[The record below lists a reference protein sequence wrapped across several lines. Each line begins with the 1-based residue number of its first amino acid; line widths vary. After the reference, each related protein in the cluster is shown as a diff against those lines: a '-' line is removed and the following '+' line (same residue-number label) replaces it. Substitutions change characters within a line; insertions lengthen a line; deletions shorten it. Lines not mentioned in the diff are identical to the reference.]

1 MAEYFYIAGRDTA
14 VRRSGRVVIQDVFD
28 GPHPDETEAHSVAA
42 SMIASGDYKVISSPY
57 RDRERA
63 RQTYS
68 HDLALSTD
76 GGRPVGA
83 AAAVQSK
90 FKLRTEKQSTKDE
103 RKSAWE

>member
-1 MAEYFYIAGRDTA
+1 MAEYYYIAGRDTA
-14 VRRSGRVVIQDVFD
+14 VRRSGRVIIQDVFD
-28 GPHPDETEAHSVAA
+28 GPHADEADAHSVAA
-42 SMIASGDYKVISSPY
+42 SMIASGDYKVIASPY

-76 GGRPVGA
+76 GGRPIGA
-83 AAAVQSK
+83 AAAVGNK
-90 FKLRTEKQSTKDE
+90 HKLRSEKQSTKDE